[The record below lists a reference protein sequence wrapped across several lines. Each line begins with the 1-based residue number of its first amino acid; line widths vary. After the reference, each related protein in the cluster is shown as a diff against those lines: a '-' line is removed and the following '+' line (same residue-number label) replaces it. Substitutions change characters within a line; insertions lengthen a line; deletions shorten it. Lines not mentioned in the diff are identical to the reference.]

1 MLYPNDNT
9 RNREKSTDES
19 ILVDKK
25 RNGKERPWRQKKTS
39 SIGYYELLHI
49 LEFKKAPRV
58 RDCGSLLEF
67 KANDEGRLNL
77 VKAYFCKSP
86 LCPMCNWR
94 RAMKHSEQTKLI
106 VAEVM
111 KRKPKARWLF
121 LTLSVRN
128 AIDGEDLDKSLRDM
142 TKGFNRLFGY
152 KKVSKNLI
160 GFMRATEVTVNAED
174 GTYNQHMHVLLCV
187 ESTYFKSTETYINQ
201 NQWRH
206 LWKKAMKLNYLPIA
220 HIQTVKPKNKKKSD
234 IHSAIDETAKY
245 PVKDSDY
252 LTNDQER
259 NLTVVKDLEKGLYR
273 KRRISYGGLLKEL
286 HKELNLD
293 SVEDGDLVKTGEDE
307 EDIGDDA
314 YSVVA
319 YWNWGIAN
327 YVLKEKSKD
336 EPKGGDD

>member
-9 RNREKSTDES
+9 DNREKSTDES
-19 ILVDKK
+19 ILVDVQK
-25 RNGKERPWRQKKTS
+25 NGKVRPWQAKKS
-39 SIGYYELLHI
+39 ASVSYFELLHI

-67 KANDEGRLNL
+67 KANDEGRLKL
-77 VKAYFCKSP
+77 AKAYFCKSP

-94 RAMKHSEQTKLI
+94 RAMKHSNQTKQI
-106 VAEVM
+106 VAEVV
-111 KRKPKARWLF
+111 KRKPNARWLF

-142 TKGFNRLFGY
+142 TKGFNRLFNY

-187 ESTYFKSTETYINQ
+187 EPSYFNSTENYINQ

-252 LTNDQER
+252 LTDDQEH

-293 SVEDGDLVKTGEDE
+293 NVEDGDLVKTGDE
-307 EDIGDDA
+307 EDDIGDEA

-319 YWNWGIAN
+319 QWNWNIAN
-327 YVLKEKSKD
+327 YVVKKS
-336 EPKGGDD
+336 PKKKP